1 MQCTLQRNAV
11 ASGGRLAT
19 AYCLLSLILA
29 SQVPLLRQAHAVEAL
44 KEAMTSVHEETQDEA
59 IAQAQ
64 ATRLAAMMAIS
75 RLEHPKDLYSL
86 RICDEILK
94 DGVDVFRSSLQ
105 GRAWGNPSIIF
116 LPIDCLSSLAN
127 VSRCPGNRPALIG
140 TRVLSCYSALLSK
153 WLAQRDDGKA
163 LADIC
168 AELVLCSGDVE
179 EQHAEL
185 ELDDRELDDD
195 ELATSV
201 PHALA
206 EGDMVAQED
215 DFFVVAYGQIVEDV
229 EESESD
235 EGEGDGEEEEV
246 NEDADDVDEDVEQ
259 EHESSTNAKT
269 QDINEIN
276 WLGGMTVTGPVTKIE
291 LEFAVAAI
299 GSLAFLP
306 PTAAAAASSLDSATT
321 TDSAHASSHAGYHSQ
336 SHARPFADFSRH
348 STLLPLLKSIGE
360 YCHWRSPDSV
370 AASCLGTSCFVQCFC
385 PLLLANVSFSPHFLP
400 YSSILCPL
408 VRRRFAIVLSQ
419 NVSGRLASLVYGGK
433 VVGNTHG
440 PAYSSC
446 SVVRNAT
453 S

>member
-1 MQCTLQRNAV
+1 
-11 ASGGRLAT
+11 
-19 AYCLLSLILA
+19 
-29 SQVPLLRQAHAVEAL
+29 
-44 KEAMTSVHEETQDEA
+44 MTSVHEETQDEA

-153 WLAQRDDGKA
+153 WLDQRDDGKV

-168 AELVLCSGDVE
+168 AELVPCSGDVE

-201 PHALA
+201 LHALA
-206 EGDMVAQED
+206 EGDIVAQED
-215 DFFVVAYGQIVEDV
+215 EFFVVAYGQIVEDV

-259 EHESSTNAKT
+259 EHESSINAKT
-269 QDINEIN
+269 QEINEIN

-306 PTAAAAASSLDSATT
+306 PTVAAAASSLDSATT
-321 TDSAHASSHAGYHSQ
+321 NDSAHASCHAGCHSQ

-348 STLLPLLKSIGE
+348 SMLLPLLQSIGE

-370 AASCLGTSCFVQCFC
+370 AASCLGTCCFVEYFG
-385 PLLLANVSFSPHFLP
+385 PHLPVNFSFSTHFLP
-400 YSSILCPL
+400 SSSVLCPL

-446 SVVRNAT
+446 SVVRYAT